1 MISWSEIWGSPRG
14 AILVWIVHPGGG
26 RAPHARKDGVGLAGA
41 CPHLATGRSFPPDD
55 YVVPRHAYGLAM
67 RARRPRPSEK
77 TTSRVISRPSPIGH
91 LTSAS
96 PPAEGR
102 APHARKQRMTPTRAR
117 LLLAIGLFA
126 HPPTIM
132 TCPGLGPARISGRA
146 ERIPPR
152 KPPFA

>member
-1 MISWSEIWGSPRG
+1 MPRFCVRPVFADARSASLRENRLSRHPRAFLRK
-14 AILVWIVHPGGG
+14 AILVGMAH
-26 RAPHARKDGVGLAGA
+26 
-41 CPHLATGRSFPPDD
+41 T
-55 YVVPRHAYGLAM
+55 
-67 RARRPRPSEK
+67 
-77 TTSRVISRPSPIGH
+77 
-91 LTSAS
+91 
-96 PPAEGR
+96 AEGR

-152 KPPFA
+152 KRPLASLPGLPPQGHPSWDGPHRGGAGSAGPLTGLCLYRGIAPLGHRGFICLR